1 MKQILKIIKNDNP
14 VFVLMLG
21 LCSSLAVTTKVESA
35 VLMGFSVFIV
45 LLFSE
50 IVSSLIKNLV
60 PDNVKIPVYI
70 VIIGTFV
77 TILELL
83 LKEFVNPL
91 YNALSIYLP
100 LIVVNCIVLGRVLS
114 VSTKSSVKE
123 SIKDSIGIS
132 LGYTLALFLIS
143 IFREV
148 LGSNTITLIDSLSE
162 ITNFKLIINVFPEN
176 SLIPMSFMTSPAGA
190 FIVLGILMALFNIGG
205 KNESN

>member
-1 MKQILKIIKNDNP
+1 MKRILKIIKNDNP

-114 VSTKSSVKE
+114 VSTKSGIKE

>member
-100 LIVVNCIVLGRVLS
+100 LIVVNCIVLGRVLL